1 MTLTCKLSAKNKS
14 LIKSINSASAYLHS
28 KGAKN
33 NRAED
38 GVPEDAIEDV
48 PLSVDFS
55 GIYLIEELHHDEGV
69 EDDGVVLRWRSMER
83 SITAT
88 VNVKDLLTCSRNK
101 IKY

>member
-1 MTLTCKLSAKNKS
+1 M
-14 LIKSINSASAYLHS
+14 IKSINSASVYLHS

-38 GVPEDAIEDV
+38 GVPEDAIKDV

-69 EDDGVVLRWRSMER
+69 EDDSVVLRWRSVER
-83 SITAT
+83 SITTA
-88 VNVKDLLTCSRNK
+88 VNVKDLLT
-101 IKY
+101 

>member
-1 MTLTCKLSAKNKS
+1 M
-14 LIKSINSASAYLHS
+14 
-28 KGAKN
+28 
-33 NRAED
+33 
-38 GVPEDAIEDV
+38 
-48 PLSVDFS
+48 DFS